1 MRLAIILSI
10 FLMSC
15 GFQSSVPDLL
25 PKVYK
30 MDIKQG
36 NEIDSEM
43 LLELKP
49 GMTKS
54 QVRFVLGTPLIQDSF
69 HKQRWDYLYVK
80 REDGKLLEKRHVI
93 LNFEEDLLKNITG
106 EVISQENDKNLVV
119 IEKFDDLALSED
131 ESKNKNKNKSDVD
144 ESSWIKKF
152 KFWENDANITY
163 EKKSNTKA
171 GEELNNNSL
180 SNNADLIQKIDVT
193 ESINEAVRAD
203 IKNNEAED
211 LSGDNLND
219 KKIPTEDK
227 DVIINSKTDTKESE
241 YFKLLLE
248 KIGF

>member
-15 GFQSSVPDLL
+15 SLQNSVPDFL

-54 QVRFVLGTPLIQDSF
+54 QVKFVLGTPLIQDSF
-69 HKQRWDYLYVK
+69 HNQRWDYLYVLR
-80 REDGKLLEKRHVI
+80 REGKLLEKRHVI
-93 LNFEEDLLKNITG
+93 LNFEEDLLRNITG
-106 EVISQENDKNLVV
+106 EVIPQDNDKNLVTT
-119 IEKFDDLALSED
+119 EKFDDLVLSED
-131 ESKNKNKNKSDVD
+131 KNKNKNKSDAV

-152 KFWENDANITY
+152 KFWGNDTNITDDKNTNH

-171 GEELNNNSL
+171 VEKLN
-180 SNNADLIQKIDVT
+180 NNADLIQKIDVT
-193 ESINEAVRAD
+193 ESMNEAVKAD
-203 IKNNEAED
+203 IKNNDAED

-219 KKIPTEDK
+219 KKILSEDK
-227 DVIINSKTDTKESE
+227 DVIINPKTDAKELD